1 MFSSLFL
8 PVLLSLWMDIDGL
21 ELISKLNF
29 LDQEDQEQ
37 SNMSSNPFDEPND
50 PADLNPFSDPDEDG
64 KE

>member
-1 MFSSLFL
+1 MISSLFL

-29 LDQEDQEQ
+29 LDQEDQDQ
-37 SNMSSNPFDEPND
+37 SNMISNPFDEPND
-50 PADLNPFSDPDEDG
+50 PVDLNPFGDPDEDG